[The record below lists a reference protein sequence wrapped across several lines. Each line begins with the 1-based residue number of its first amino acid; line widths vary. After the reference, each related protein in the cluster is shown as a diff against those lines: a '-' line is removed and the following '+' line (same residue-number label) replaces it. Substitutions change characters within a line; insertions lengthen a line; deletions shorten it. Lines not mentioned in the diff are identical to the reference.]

1 MSRTVTLTFQ
11 DGSEAVYKN
20 VPDSVTPEQ
29 VAAQA
34 RSDYGQEPIEIDGG
48 GMGQP
53 ERKAKIIGASAVRG
67 AVGLP
72 ALAADLAGNASQY
85 LPTTPFGVPP
95 NPMEVAKKPIEFPIS
110 RQIQNLGP
118 KPETTGEK
126 YLSAAVEGAA
136 GGVISAPKMALQS
149 VITGLG
155 AGLGSELGAQV
166 SGDEDAVLPR
176 ILGGLAGG
184 GGASLISSR
193 FGPNPRIQEIAREAL
208 DHIPQNKLQEAKSFM
223 QAAGKEGV
231 TLDAAQGLEGVG
243 VNPGAMQV
251 LRDRLANLKEGSRTQ
266 VLLEAQPGEL
276 QQRAATWLGGTPGN
290 VYSPEQAANN
300 LSETATA
307 AINAAKASRS
317 NQVRELYN
325 RAGMLPDGTT
335 QELYGVLDDFIK
347 QPGVTSTTKAA
358 VKELQKQ
365 LVETP
370 QKANVAQLRQRLAA
384 ATLPSAKDDLRAQ
397 IEEAA
402 NASNDLVFKKMHAKD
417 ADTLISEFVGA
428 YKGTPI
434 SPANPVVRGETKTLG
449 KRMNAVLQANSPE
462 IKAAEQRFAQ
472 ISRDVVDPLK
482 QGQVGGLAG
491 KAGYRA
497 DTQASV
503 AKMQALFSAG
513 RDPNTRNSPILQTA
527 RTLNKQDPDAFR
539 DAAKTYYSGVISN
552 AFDSGVST
560 RSIPTDR
567 KAAET
572 IYKQLFEKGPQY
584 LAMQD
589 TITGIAEGAGQS
601 PAAALRGLDSFAKIV
616 KAAKNQPDVLGG
628 MTPKQIAEMAERH
641 YGASVLRIFGMMPIE
656 RLARSAENRTMSKTL
671 RDLDRPI
678 TTPDGLEILAEL
690 SKHPVMSRQAAALAA
705 TAGGVLATLGERTD
719 QITPE

>member
-1 MSRTVTLTFQ
+1 MPIVQMPDGTLV
-11 DGSEAVYKN
+11 EM
-20 VPDSVTPEQ
+20 PDNPDPALLAELQ
-29 VAAQA
+29 RLA
-34 RSDYGQEPIEIDGG
+34 PKP
-48 GMGQP
+48 MGQV
-53 ERKAKIIGASAVRG
+53 ERKARIAGASAVRG

-72 ALAADLAGNASQY
+72 VLAGDVLSGTPDVDPMISPLGAASNSLGAGEATYGQPRKATMAGSTA
-85 LPTTPFGVPP
+85 L
-95 NPMEVAKKPIEFPIS
+95 
-110 RQIQNLGP
+110 RQLGP

-126 YLSAAVEGAA
+126 YLSSAVEGAV
-136 GGVISAPKMALQS
+136 GGLISVPKMALQS

-155 AGLGSELGAQV
+155 AGLGSELGAQI
-166 SGDEDAVLPR
+166 SGDEDAFLPR

-184 GGASLISSR
+184 GVTSLAASR
-193 FGPNPRIQEIAREAL
+193 FGPNPRIQELAREAL
-208 DHIPQNKLQEAKSFM
+208 DGVDQSKLAEAKTFM
-223 QAAGKEGV
+223 QAAGREGV
-231 TLDAAQGLEGVG
+231 DLDAAQALEGVG
-243 VNPGAMQV
+243 ASPSGLKV
-251 LRDRLANLKEGSRTQ
+251 LRDTLANVKEGDATQ
-266 VLLEAQPGEL
+266 RLLRAQPGAL
-276 QQRAATWLGGTPGN
+276 QERGATWLGGVPGN

-307 AINAAKASRS
+307 AINAAKANRS

-384 ATLPSAKDDLRAQ
+384 ATLPSAKADLRAQ

-402 NASNDLVFKKMHAKD
+402 NASNDLVFKQMHAKD

-539 DAAKTYYSGVISN
+539 DAAKTYYSGIISN
-552 AFDSGVST
+552 AFDAGIGT
-560 RSIPTDR
+560 AQRPMNKD
-567 KAAET
+567 AAER
-572 IYKQLFEKGPQY
+572 IYKGLFANQPQY
-584 LAMQD
+584 LAMKD
-589 TITGIAEGAGQS
+589 TVTAMAESANVP
-601 PAAALRGLDSFAKIV
+601 PAAALRGLDNFAKIV
-616 KAAKNQPDVLGG
+616 KATRLQPDQIGG
-628 MTPKQIAEMAERH
+628 MTRQQIIEMAEKH
-641 YGASVLRIFGMMPIE
+641 HGANFIRIFGFLPFE
-656 RLARSAENRTMSKTL
+656 RMARNMENATMSKTL
-671 RDLDRPI
+671 RELDRLI
-678 TTPDGLEILAEL
+678 TTPEGLQILAEL
-690 SKHPVMSRQAAALAA
+690 SKYPVMSRQAAALAA
-705 TAGGVLATLGERTD
+705 TAGGALATLGERTD

>member
-1 MSRTVTLTFQ
+1 MPIVQMPDGTLV
-11 DGSEAVYKN
+11 EM
-20 VPDSVTPEQ
+20 PDNPDPALLAELQ
-29 VAAQA
+29 RLA
-34 RSDYGQEPIEIDGG
+34 PKP
-48 GMGQP
+48 MGQV
-53 ERKAKIIGASAVRG
+53 ERKARIAGAAAVRG

-72 ALAADLAGNASQY
+72 VLAGDVLSGTPDVDPMISPLGAASNSLGAGEATYGQPRKATMAGSTA
-85 LPTTPFGVPP
+85 L
-95 NPMEVAKKPIEFPIS
+95 
-110 RQIQNLGP
+110 RQLGP
-118 KPETTGEK
+118 KPETAGEK

-136 GGVISAPKMALQS
+136 GGVIAAPKMALQS

-155 AGLGSELGAQV
+155 AGLGSELGAQF
-166 SGDEDAVLPR
+166 SGDEDAILPR
-176 ILGGLAGG
+176 LLGGLAGG
-184 GGASLISSR
+184 GVTSLISSR

-223 QAAGKEGV
+223 QAAGREGV

-266 VLLEAQPGEL
+266 VLLEAQPGEI
-276 QQRAATWLGGTPGN
+276 QQRAATWLGGVPGN
-290 VYSPEQAANN
+290 VYAPEQAANN

-307 AINAAKASRS
+307 AINAAKANRS

-325 RAGMLPDGTT
+325 RAGMLPEGTT

-347 QPGVTSTTKAA
+347 QPGVTDTTKRA
-358 VKELQKQ
+358 VKRLQAK
-365 LVETP
+365 LVESPTG
-370 QKANVAQLRQRLAA
+370 VSIGQLQQQLAA
-384 ATLPSAKDDLRAQ
+384 ATKASEKASLRAQ
-397 IEEAA
+397 IQEAA
-402 NASNDLVFKKMHAKD
+402 NQSLRFKPMHAKD

-527 RTLNKQDPDAFR
+527 RTLNKQDPEAFR

-601 PAAALRGLDSFAKIV
+601 PAAALRGLNSFAKIV

-671 RDLDRPI
+671 RELDRLI
-678 TTPDGLEILAEL
+678 TTPEGLEILAEL

-705 TAGGVLATLGERTD
+705 TAGGALATLGERTD